1 MFPVEQDADQNR
13 RDRRPPDL
21 LRRDP
26 GLQAALDLYG
36 ISGGSA
42 PPVPVTAFGK
52 FFITEPIDKND
63 GTIWVEL
70 TDIVEPGT
78 SSARGIVQDVIKLF
92 R

>member
-1 MFPVEQDADQNR
+1 MPSRSSRQSQCLPA
-13 RDRRPPDL
+13 RRP
-21 LRRDP
+21 
-26 GLQAALDLYG
+26 
-36 ISGGSA
+36 

-52 FFITEPIDKND
+52 FFITEPIDKNE

-78 SSARGIVQDVIKLF
+78 SDARGIVQDVIKLF